1 MKNHN
6 DTIIIGIGNEFRR
19 DDGVGILIA
28 RELKKL
34 SSDSFDVIESSGDG
48 GKLLQLWEDYKFVI
62 VIDAVHSGSA
72 AGKIYKF
79 NISEEVLPAQ
89 FFKFSSHTFS
99 IAESIELARKLKQLP
114 HRLIIFG
121 IEGSDFTEGL
131 GLSSKVETSSKEL
144 IRLIMNELKQ

>member
-1 MKNHN
+1 MKNHR

-34 SSDSFDVIESSGDG
+34 ALDSIDVIDSSGEG

-62 VIDAVHSGSA
+62 VIDAVHSGGE
-72 AGKIYKF
+72 AGKIYRF

-99 IAESIELARKLKQLP
+99 LAESIELARKLKQLP
-114 HRLIIFG
+114 PRLILFG
-121 IEGSDFTEGL
+121 IEGNDFSEGL
-131 GLSSKVETSSKEL
+131 GLTGKVELLQK
-144 IRLIMNELKQ
+144 N